1 MKFDFNSMERAF
13 RILSV
18 FSLTPALSRWERE
31 ERGAHAPHVWILAP
45 RRNLCLALALV
56 VFVPMVVSQE
66 GVLPPLKDL
75 GIVDAVPAEVV
86 LKGIEFDGNTVFSDA
101 ELLELVSNRVG
112 KKVSIEELE
121 AVRKTISKHYID
133 HRYVNSG
140 AVIEDQDLAGGVL
153 KIRVVEG
160 WLDVVNVMN
169 KEGWLRT
176 GYLRKRIHREV
187 GKPRNLDDLKLAL
200 ELIRRDDK
208 IRKINTALVPSDEL
222 GQSHLDMIV
231 TEKKVFDVGIGISN
245 RRPPSVGAEEA
256 EVFFGTKNLT
266 SLGDTLRLNYTFTQ
280 EGMREA
286 DFGDAGNYSMFYS
299 LPLTRWDTTLELGL
313 TQSDYAI
320 LEEPFDAL
328 DIQSDTRMYTVAL
341 RQPIY
346 RDFQHEFSVTLKGEH
361 RRSEVL
367 VSGERFSIS
376 PGSVDGQTRITALR
390 SSPEYVYRSQERV
403 IAARTTFSFGLD
415 KLDPIM
421 TSDFDRKY
429 FTWMTQASWVESV
442 AKNDTLLVVKLLH
455 QYTDQSVVSMEQ
467 FSLGGMNTIRGYREN
482 QLIRDN
488 ALVISPELR
497 IPVYKDR
504 YGQALVYLIP
514 FFDYG
519 TAWNT
524 DGPKNRET
532 IYSAGLGVTYN
543 PTDYINMAVYWGHA
557 FKDFNIPNDDDLQ
570 DYGIHFQ
577 LRIGTDFW
585 DPTHYIGPLK

>member
-86 LKGIEFDGNTVFSDA
+86 LKGIEFHGNTVFSDA

-187 GKPRNLDDLKLAL
+187 GKPLNLDDLKLAL

-390 SSPEYVYRSQERV
+390 ISPEYVYRSQERV
-403 IAARTTFSFGLD
+403 IATRTTFSFGLD

>member
-1 MKFDFNSMERAF
+1 
-13 RILSV
+13 V
-18 FSLTPALSRWERE
+18 
-31 ERGAHAPHVWILAP
+31 
-45 RRNLCLALALV
+45 
-56 VFVPMVVSQE
+56 
-66 GVLPPLKDL
+66 
-75 GIVDAVPAEVV
+75 
-86 LKGIEFDGNTVFSDA
+86 
-101 ELLELVSNRVG
+101 
-112 KKVSIEELE
+112 
-121 AVRKTISKHYID
+121 ID
-133 HRYVNSG
+133 
-140 AVIEDQDLAGGVL
+140 EQDMAGGIL
-153 KIRVVEG
+153 KIRIVEG
-160 WLDVVNVMN
+160 YLDAVNVMN
-169 KEGWLRT
+169 EGWLRS
-176 GYLRKRIHREV
+176 GYLRKRVHREV
-187 GKPRNLDDLKLAL
+187 GKPLNLDDLKLAL

-208 IRKINTALVPSDEL
+208 IRKINTALVPGDEL

-256 EVFFGTKNLT
+256 EMFFGTKNLT
-266 SLGDTLRLNYTFTQ
+266 SLGDTLRVNYTFTQ
-280 EGMREA
+280 EGMREI
-286 DFGDAGNYSMFYS
+286 DFGDARNYSVFYS

-328 DIQSDTRMYTVAL
+328 DIQSDTRMYSVAL

-367 VSGERFSIS
+367 VSGEHFSIS

-390 SSPEYVYRSQERV
+390 ISPEYVYRSQERV

-421 TSDFDRKY
+421 TPDFDRKY

-442 AKNDTLLVVKLLH
+442 TKNDTLLIVKLLH

-504 YGQALVYLIP
+504 YGKPLVYLIP
-514 FFDYG
+514 FCDFG
-519 TAWNT
+519 TGWNT
-524 DGPKNRET
+524 EGPKGRET
-532 IYSAGLGVTYN
+532 ICSAGLGVTYN
-543 PTDYINMAVYWGHA
+543 PSDYVNMAVYWGHA
-557 FKDFNIPNDDDLQ
+557 FKDFDIPKDDDLQ

-585 DPTHYIGPLK
+585 DPTHYIGPQK

>member
-1 MKFDFNSMERAF
+1 MK
-13 RILSV
+13 
-18 FSLTPALSRWERE
+18 
-31 ERGAHAPHVWILAP
+31 
-45 RRNLCLALALV
+45 LCFKRMKTSGVCWLMLALV
-56 VFVPMVVSQE
+56 VLAPTITSQE
-66 GVLPPLKDL
+66 GILPPLKDL
-75 GIVDAVPAEVV
+75 GILDGEPAEMI

-101 ELLELVSNRVG
+101 ELLELVKDRIG

-121 AVRKTISKHYID
+121 GVRKTISKHYFD
-133 HRYVNSG
+133 QRYVNSG
-140 AVIEDQDLAGGVL
+140 AVIDEQDLAGGVL
-153 KIRVVEG
+153 KIRIVEG
-160 WLDVVNVMN
+160 RLNVVNVMN
-169 KEGWLRT
+169 KGGWLRT
-176 GYLRKRIHREV
+176 GYLDERIHREV
-187 GKPRNLDDLKLAL
+187 GKPLNLDDLKLAL
-200 ELIRRDDK
+200 ELIRRDEK
-208 IRKINTALVPSDEL
+208 IRKINTALVPTDQL
-222 GQSHLDMIV
+222 GESNLDMIV
-231 TEKKVFDVGIGISN
+231 TENKVFDAGVGISN
-245 RRPPSVGAEEA
+245 RRPPSVGSEEA
-256 EVFFGTKNLT
+256 EVFLGTKNLT
-266 SLGDTLRLNYTFTQ
+266 SLGDALRANYTFTQ
-280 EGMREA
+280 RGMEEL
-286 DFGDAGNYSMFYS
+286 DFGDAGNYSLFYS

-313 TQSDYAI
+313 TRSDYAI

-328 DIQSDTRMYTVAL
+328 DIESDTRMYTVAL

-390 SSPEYVYRSQERV
+390 VSPEYVYRSQERV
-403 IAARTTFSFGLD
+403 IAARTTLSFGLD
-415 KLDPIM
+415 ELDPIM
-421 TSDFDRKY
+421 TPDYDRKY
-429 FTWMTQASWVESV
+429 FTWLTQASWVESV
-442 AKNDTLLVVKLLH
+442 SSNDTLFIVKLFH

-488 ALVISPELR
+488 AVVISPELR

-504 YGQALVYLIP
+504 YGKALVYMIP

-519 TAWNT
+519 MGWKT
-524 DGPKNRET
+524 DGPRDRET

-543 PTDYINMAVYWGHA
+543 PSDFINMAVYWGHA
-557 FKDFNIPNDDDLQ
+557 FEDFDIPNDDDLQ

>member
-1 MKFDFNSMERAF
+1 
-13 RILSV
+13 
-18 FSLTPALSRWERE
+18 
-31 ERGAHAPHVWILAP
+31 
-45 RRNLCLALALV
+45 
-56 VFVPMVVSQE
+56 
-66 GVLPPLKDL
+66 
-75 GIVDAVPAEVV
+75 
-86 LKGIEFDGNTVFSDA
+86 
-101 ELLELVSNRVG
+101 
-112 KKVSIEELE
+112 
-121 AVRKTISKHYID
+121 
-133 HRYVNSG
+133 
-140 AVIEDQDLAGGVL
+140 
-153 KIRVVEG
+153 
-160 WLDVVNVMN
+160 MN
-169 KEGWLRT
+169 KGGWLRT
-176 GYLRKRIHREV
+176 DYLDKRIHREV
-187 GKPRNLDDLKLAL
+187 GKPLNLDDLKLAL

-208 IRKINTALVPSDEL
+208 IRKINTALVPTDQL
-222 GQSHLDMIV
+222 GESNLDMIV
-231 TEKKVFDVGIGISN
+231 TENKVFDAGVGVSN

-256 EVFFGTKNLT
+256 EVFLGTKNLT
-266 SLGDTLRLNYTFTQ
+266 SLGDALRANYTFTQ
-280 EGMREA
+280 EGMEEV
-286 DFGDAGNYSMFYS
+286 DFGDAGNYSVFYS

-328 DIQSDTRMYTVAL
+328 DIESDTRMYTVAL

-390 SSPEYVYRSQERV
+390 ISPEYVYRSQERV
-403 IAARTTFSFGLD
+403 IAARTTLSFGLD
-415 KLDPIM
+415 ELDPIM
-421 TSDFDRKY
+421 TSDYDRKY
-429 FTWMTQASWVESV
+429 LTWLTQASWVESV
-442 AKNDTLLVVKLLH
+442 SSNDMLFIVKLFH

-488 ALVISPELR
+488 AVVISPELR

-504 YGQALVYLIP
+504 YGKALVYLIP

-519 TAWNT
+519 VGWNT
-524 DGPKNRET
+524 DGPRGRET

-543 PTDYINMAVYWGHA
+543 PTDYVNMAVYWGHA
-557 FKDFNIPNDDDLQ
+557 FEDFDIPNDDDLQ

>member
-1 MKFDFNSMERAF
+1 M
-13 RILSV
+13 
-18 FSLTPALSRWERE
+18 
-31 ERGAHAPHVWILAP
+31 
-45 RRNLCLALALV
+45 LALV
-56 VFVPMVVSQE
+56 VLAPTVASQE
-66 GVLPPLKDL
+66 GVLPALKDL
-75 GIVDAVPAEVV
+75 GILDDEPAEIL

-101 ELLELVSNRVG
+101 ELLELVKDRIG

-121 AVRKTISKHYID
+121 GVRKTISKHYFD
-133 HRYVNSG
+133 QRYVNSG
-140 AVIEDQDLAGGVL
+140 AVIDEQDLAAGVL
-153 KIRVVEG
+153 KIRIVEG
-160 WLDVVNVMN
+160 RLNDVNVMN
-169 KEGWLRT
+169 KGGWLRT
-176 GYLRKRIHREV
+176 GYLDERIHREV
-187 GKPRNLDDLKLAL
+187 GKPLNLDDLKLAL
-200 ELIRRDDK
+200 ELIRRDEK
-208 IRKINTALVPSDEL
+208 IRKINTALVPTDQL
-222 GQSHLDMIV
+222 GESNLDMIV
-231 TEKKVFDVGIGISN
+231 TENKVFDAGVGVSN

-256 EVFFGTKNLT
+256 EVFLGTKNLT
-266 SLGDTLRLNYTFTQ
+266 SLGDALRANYTFTQ
-280 EGMREA
+280 EGMEEV
-286 DFGDAGNYSMFYS
+286 DFGDAGNYSVFYS

-328 DIQSDTRMYTVAL
+328 DIESDTRMYTVAL

-390 SSPEYVYRSQERV
+390 ISPEYVYRSQERV
-403 IAARTTFSFGLD
+403 IAARTTLSFGLD
-415 KLDPIM
+415 ELDPIM
-421 TSDFDRKY
+421 TSDYDRKY
-429 FTWMTQASWVESV
+429 LTWLTQASWVESV
-442 AKNDTLLVVKLLH
+442 SSNDMLFIVKLFH

-488 ALVISPELR
+488 AVVISPELR

-504 YGQALVYLIP
+504 YGKALVYLIP

-519 TAWNT
+519 VGWNT
-524 DGPKNRET
+524 DGPRGRET

-543 PTDYINMAVYWGHA
+543 PTDYVNMAVYWGHA
-557 FKDFNIPNDDDLQ
+557 FEDFDIPNDDDLQ

>member
-1 MKFDFNSMERAF
+1 MKFRFVSMTRDFHRTIAF
-13 RILSV
+13 SH
-18 FSLTPALSRWERE
+18 STTLSRL
-31 ERGAHAPHVWILAP
+31 ERGA
-45 RRNLCLALALV
+45 RRTVVLALALV
-56 VFVPMVVSQE
+56 VFVPSGTLQE
-66 GVLPPLKDL
+66 RVLPPLEDL
-75 GIVDAVPAEVV
+75 GVVEAESEVV
-86 LKGIEFDGNTVFSDA
+86 LNRIEFDGNTVFSDA
-101 ELLELVSNRVG
+101 ELLELVKERLG

-121 AVRKTISKHYID
+121 GVRKAISKHYYD

-140 AVIEDQDLAGGVL
+140 AVIDEQDLAGGIL
-153 KIRVVEG
+153 KIRIVEG
-160 WLDVVNVMN
+160 WLDAVNVMN
-169 KEGWLRT
+169 EGWLRS
-176 GYLRKRIHREV
+176 GYLKKRLHREV
-187 GKPRNLDDLKLAL
+187 GKPLNLDDLKLGL

-208 IRKINTALVPSDEL
+208 IRKINTALVPGDEL

-231 TEKKVFDVGIGISN
+231 TENKVFDVGLGVSN

-256 EVFFGTKNLT
+256 ELYFGTRNLT
-266 SLGDTLRLNYTFTQ
+266 SLGDTLRANYTFTQ
-280 EGMREA
+280 DGMREV
-286 DFGDAGNYSMFYS
+286 DFGDARNYSVFYS

-390 SSPEYVYRSQERV
+390 VSPEYVYRSQERV
-403 IAARTTFSFGLD
+403 IAARTTLSFGLD
-415 KLDPIM
+415 ELDPIM
-421 TSDFDRKY
+421 TPEFDRNY
-429 FTWMTQASWVESV
+429 FTWLTQASWVESV
-442 AKNDTLLVVKLLH
+442 TSNDTLLIVKLMH

-488 ALVISPELR
+488 AVIISPELR

-504 YGQALVYLIP
+504 YGKALIYLIP

-519 TAWNT
+519 TGWNT
-524 DGPKNRET
+524 EGPRDRET

-543 PTDYINMAVYWGHA
+543 PTDHINLAVYWGHA
-557 FKDFNIPNDDDLQ
+557 FKEFDIPNDDDLQ

-577 LRIGTDFW
+577 LRIGTEFW
-585 DPTHYIGPLK
+585 DPTRYIGPQQ

>member
-1 MKFDFNSMERAF
+1 M
-13 RILSV
+13 
-18 FSLTPALSRWERE
+18 
-31 ERGAHAPHVWILAP
+31 
-45 RRNLCLALALV
+45 LALV
-56 VFVPMVVSQE
+56 VLAPTVASQE
-66 GVLPPLKDL
+66 GVLPALKDL
-75 GIVDAVPAEVV
+75 GILDDEPAEIL

-101 ELLELVSNRVG
+101 ELLELVKDRIG

-121 AVRKTISKHYID
+121 GVRKTISKHYFD
-133 HRYVNSG
+133 QRYVNSG
-140 AVIEDQDLAGGVL
+140 AVIDEQDLAAGVL
-153 KIRVVEG
+153 KIRIVEG
-160 WLDVVNVMN
+160 RLNDVNVMN
-169 KEGWLRT
+169 KGGWLRT
-176 GYLRKRIHREV
+176 DYLDKRIHREV
-187 GKPRNLDDLKLAL
+187 GKPLNLDDLKLAL

-208 IRKINTALVPSDEL
+208 IRKINTALVPTDQL
-222 GQSHLDMIV
+222 GESNLDMIV
-231 TEKKVFDVGIGISN
+231 TENKVFDAGVGVSN

-256 EVFFGTKNLT
+256 EVFLGTKNLT
-266 SLGDTLRLNYTFTQ
+266 SLGDALRANYTFTQ
-280 EGMREA
+280 EGMEEV
-286 DFGDAGNYSMFYS
+286 DFGDAGNYSVFYS

-328 DIQSDTRMYTVAL
+328 DIESDTRMYAVAL

-390 SSPEYVYRSQERV
+390 ISPEYVYRSQERV
-403 IAARTTFSFGLD
+403 IAARTTLSFGLD
-415 KLDPIM
+415 ELDPIM
-421 TSDFDRKY
+421 TSDYDRKY
-429 FTWMTQASWVESV
+429 LTWLTQASWVESV
-442 AKNDTLLVVKLLH
+442 SSNDMLFIVKLFH

-488 ALVISPELR
+488 AVVISPELR

-504 YGQALVYLIP
+504 YGKALVYLIP

-519 TAWNT
+519 VGWNT
-524 DGPKNRET
+524 DGPRGRET

-543 PTDYINMAVYWGHA
+543 PTDYVNMAVYWGHA
-557 FKDFNIPNDDDLQ
+557 FEDFDIPNDDDLQ

>member
-1 MKFDFNSMERAF
+1 M
-13 RILSV
+13 
-18 FSLTPALSRWERE
+18 
-31 ERGAHAPHVWILAP
+31 
-45 RRNLCLALALV
+45 LALV
-56 VFVPMVVSQE
+56 VLAPTVASQE
-66 GVLPPLKDL
+66 GVLPALKDL
-75 GIVDAVPAEVV
+75 GILDDEPAEIL

-101 ELLELVSNRVG
+101 ELLELVKDRIG
-112 KKVSIEELE
+112 KKVSIEEME
-121 AVRKTISKHYID
+121 GVRKTISKHYFD
-133 HRYVNSG
+133 QRYVNSG
-140 AVIEDQDLAGGVL
+140 AVIDEQDLAAGVL
-153 KIRVVEG
+153 KIRIVEG
-160 WLDVVNVMN
+160 RLNDVNVMN
-169 KEGWLRT
+169 KGGWLRT
-176 GYLRKRIHREV
+176 DYLDKRIHREV
-187 GKPRNLDDLKLAL
+187 GKPLNLDDLKLAL

-208 IRKINTALVPSDEL
+208 IRKINTALVPTDQL
-222 GQSHLDMIV
+222 GESNLDMIV
-231 TEKKVFDVGIGISN
+231 TENKVFDAGVGVSN

-256 EVFFGTKNLT
+256 EVFLGTKNLT
-266 SLGDTLRLNYTFTQ
+266 SLGDALRANYTFTQ
-280 EGMREA
+280 EGMEEV
-286 DFGDAGNYSMFYS
+286 DFGDAGNYSVFYS

-328 DIQSDTRMYTVAL
+328 DIESDTRMYAVAL

-390 SSPEYVYRSQERV
+390 ISPEYVYRSQERV
-403 IAARTTFSFGLD
+403 IAARTTLSFGLD
-415 KLDPIM
+415 ELDPIM
-421 TSDFDRKY
+421 TSDYDRKY
-429 FTWMTQASWVESV
+429 LTWLTQASWVESV
-442 AKNDTLLVVKLLH
+442 SSNDMLFIVKLFH

-488 ALVISPELR
+488 AVVISPELR

-504 YGQALVYLIP
+504 YGKALVYLIP

-519 TAWNT
+519 VGWNT
-524 DGPKNRET
+524 DGPRGRET

-543 PTDYINMAVYWGHA
+543 PTDYVNMAVYWGHA
-557 FKDFNIPNDDDLQ
+557 FEDFDIPNDDDLQ

>member
-1 MKFDFNSMERAF
+1 MKFRFVSMTRDFHRTIAF
-13 RILSV
+13 SH
-18 FSLTPALSRWERE
+18 STTLSRL
-31 ERGAHAPHVWILAP
+31 ERGA
-45 RRNLCLALALV
+45 RRTVVLALALV
-56 VFVPMVVSQE
+56 VFVPSGTLQE
-66 GVLPPLKDL
+66 RVLPPLEDL
-75 GIVDAVPAEVV
+75 GVVEAESEVV
-86 LKGIEFDGNTVFSDA
+86 LNRIEFDGNTVFSDA
-101 ELLELVSNRVG
+101 ELLELVKERLG

-121 AVRKTISKHYID
+121 GVRKAISKHYYD
-133 HRYVNSG
+133 HLYVNSG
-140 AVIEDQDLAGGVL
+140 AVIDEQDLAGGIL
-153 KIRVVEG
+153 KIRIVEG
-160 WLDVVNVMN
+160 WLDAVNVMN
-169 KEGWLRT
+169 EGWLRS
-176 GYLRKRIHREV
+176 GYLKKRLHREV
-187 GKPRNLDDLKLAL
+187 GKPLNLDDLKLGL

-208 IRKINTALVPSDEL
+208 IRKINTALVPGDEL

-231 TEKKVFDVGIGISN
+231 TENKVFDVGLGVSN

-256 EVFFGTKNLT
+256 ELYFGTRNLT
-266 SLGDTLRLNYTFTQ
+266 SLGDTLRANYTFTQ
-280 EGMREA
+280 DGMREV
-286 DFGDAGNYSMFYS
+286 DFGDARNYSVFYS

-390 SSPEYVYRSQERV
+390 VSPEYVYRSQERV
-403 IAARTTFSFGLD
+403 IAARTTLSFGLD
-415 KLDPIM
+415 ELDPIM
-421 TSDFDRKY
+421 TPEFDRNY
-429 FTWMTQASWVESV
+429 FTWLTQASWVESV
-442 AKNDTLLVVKLLH
+442 TSNDTLLIVKLMH

-488 ALVISPELR
+488 AVIISPELR
-497 IPVYKDR
+497 IPDYKDR
-504 YGQALVYLIP
+504 YGKALIYLIP

-519 TAWNT
+519 TGWNT
-524 DGPKNRET
+524 EGPRDRET

-543 PTDYINMAVYWGHA
+543 PTDHINLAVYWGHA
-557 FKDFNIPNDDDLQ
+557 FKEFDIPNDDDLQ

-577 LRIGTDFW
+577 LRIGTEFW
-585 DPTHYIGPLK
+585 DPTRYIGPQQ

>member
-1 MKFDFNSMERAF
+1 M
-13 RILSV
+13 
-18 FSLTPALSRWERE
+18 
-31 ERGAHAPHVWILAP
+31 
-45 RRNLCLALALV
+45 LALV
-56 VFVPMVVSQE
+56 VLAPTVASQE
-66 GVLPPLKDL
+66 GVLPALKDL
-75 GIVDAVPAEVV
+75 GILDDEPAEIL

-101 ELLELVSNRVG
+101 ELLELVKDRIG

-121 AVRKTISKHYID
+121 GVRKTISKHYFD
-133 HRYVNSG
+133 QRYVNSG
-140 AVIEDQDLAGGVL
+140 AVIDEQELAAGVL
-153 KIRVVEG
+153 KIRIVEG
-160 WLDVVNVMN
+160 RLNDVNVMN
-169 KEGWLRT
+169 KGGWLRT
-176 GYLRKRIHREV
+176 DYLDKRIHREV
-187 GKPRNLDDLKLAL
+187 GKPLNLDDLKLAL

-208 IRKINTALVPSDEL
+208 IRKINTALVPTDQL
-222 GQSHLDMIV
+222 GESNLDMIV
-231 TEKKVFDVGIGISN
+231 TENKVFDAGVGVSN

-256 EVFFGTKNLT
+256 EVFLGTKNLT
-266 SLGDTLRLNYTFTQ
+266 SLGDALRANYTFTQ
-280 EGMREA
+280 EGMEEV
-286 DFGDAGNYSMFYS
+286 DFGDAGNYSVFYS

-328 DIQSDTRMYTVAL
+328 DIESDTRMYTVAL

-390 SSPEYVYRSQERV
+390 ISPEYVYRSQERV
-403 IAARTTFSFGLD
+403 IAARTTLSFGLD
-415 KLDPIM
+415 ELDPIM
-421 TSDFDRKY
+421 TSDYDRKY
-429 FTWMTQASWVESV
+429 LTWLTQASWVESV
-442 AKNDTLLVVKLLH
+442 SSNDMLFIVKLFH

-488 ALVISPELR
+488 AVVISPELR

-504 YGQALVYLIP
+504 YGKALVYLIP

-519 TAWNT
+519 VGWNT
-524 DGPKNRET
+524 DGPRGRET

-543 PTDYINMAVYWGHA
+543 PTDYVNMAVYWGHA
-557 FKDFNIPNDDDLQ
+557 FEDFDIPNDDDLQ

>member
-1 MKFDFNSMERAF
+1 MIFHFERMKSIAVCRLM
-13 RILSV
+13 
-18 FSLTPALSRWERE
+18 
-31 ERGAHAPHVWILAP
+31 
-45 RRNLCLALALV
+45 LALV
-56 VFVPMVVSQE
+56 VLAPTVASQE
-66 GVLPPLKDL
+66 GVLPALKDL
-75 GIVDAVPAEVV
+75 GILDDEPAEIL

-101 ELLELVSNRVG
+101 ELLELVKDRIG

-121 AVRKTISKHYID
+121 GVRKTISKHYFD
-133 HRYVNSG
+133 QRYVNSG
-140 AVIEDQDLAGGVL
+140 AVIDEQDLAAGVL
-153 KIRVVEG
+153 KIRIVEG
-160 WLDVVNVMN
+160 RLNDVNVMN
-169 KEGWLRT
+169 KGGWLRT
-176 GYLRKRIHREV
+176 DYLDKRIHREV
-187 GKPRNLDDLKLAL
+187 GKPLNLDDLKLAL

-208 IRKINTALVPSDEL
+208 IRKINTALVPTDQL
-222 GQSHLDMIV
+222 GESNLDMIV
-231 TEKKVFDVGIGISN
+231 TENKVFDAGVGISN
-245 RRPPSVGAEEA
+245 RRPPSVGSEEA
-256 EVFFGTKNLT
+256 EVFLGTKNLT
-266 SLGDTLRLNYTFTQ
+266 SLGDALRANYTFTQ
-280 EGMREA
+280 RGMEEL
-286 DFGDAGNYSMFYS
+286 DFGDAGNYSLFYS

-313 TQSDYAI
+313 TRSDYAI

-328 DIQSDTRMYTVAL
+328 DIESDTRMYTVAL

-390 SSPEYVYRSQERV
+390 VSPEYVYRSQERV
-403 IAARTTFSFGLD
+403 IAARTTLSFGLD
-415 KLDPIM
+415 ELDPIM
-421 TSDFDRKY
+421 TPDYDRKY
-429 FTWMTQASWVESV
+429 FTWLTQASWVESV
-442 AKNDTLLVVKLLH
+442 SSNDTLFIVKLFH

-488 ALVISPELR
+488 AVVISPELR

-504 YGQALVYLIP
+504 YGKALVYMIP

-519 TAWNT
+519 MGWKT
-524 DGPKNRET
+524 DGPRDRET

-543 PTDYINMAVYWGHA
+543 PSDFINMAVYWGHA
-557 FKDFNIPNDDDLQ
+557 FEDFDIPNDDDLQ